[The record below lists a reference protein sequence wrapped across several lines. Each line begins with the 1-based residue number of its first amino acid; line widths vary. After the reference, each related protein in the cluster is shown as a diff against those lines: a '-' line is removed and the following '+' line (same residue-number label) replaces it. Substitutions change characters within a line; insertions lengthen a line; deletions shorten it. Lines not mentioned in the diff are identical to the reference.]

1 MQFKELESGLRQKFT
16 DNRIVFWHDP
26 EQRFIDS
33 LNELD
38 LDDVSLLDMRG
49 VSVLATKKRIE
60 IDEPTQKF
68 LLYFTSD
75 VPAREQDWL
84 LDIRLYST
92 EFHADYASITL
103 NSLGIPQLGLR
114 EHVQLRKAFFTV
126 KRTQLLKGW
135 VTERE
140 TEKSLDKKMLAVV
153 AGASTFETKEILFA
167 LIQQFVAASQQDD
180 SALENTFAVLKK
192 LGLDKVLWEVL
203 SLELGYQ
210 AEVPT
215 LENLLLKLFCTDLW
229 AQGDDDHR
237 EWLSKNVLTTAAG
250 RASALAFMGAW
261 RNDRR
266 YKAEY
271 DYCAAD
277 LQQTLQPKEHYN
289 HSSPYA
295 LAKCDTFEAIEQ
307 LIIRGL
313 VTQLQEE
320 STTLDRDAFKAL
332 VSERSAKYW
341 SQTRPEYLAIWN
353 ALRQAERLLNLRNHY
368 TDGFNFPDT
377 SAFWKAYCN
386 EIYRFD
392 QTYRLFN
399 EYAAPVHSKGAMIL
413 HELDKFIEELY
424 SNWYLAELSRGWNK
438 LLETENRMQTWQ
450 ISDVPLQRNF
460 YKDNVKRQFDTSQV
474 KRVFVVISDALR
486 YEVAEELGRHINHE
500 KHFSAELR
508 SQTGVLPSYTQ
519 LGMAALL
526 PHESLSYLPDNSGVV
541 YADGMSTSGFEKRAA
556 ILAKVNGVALK
567 AKDLQN
573 ANNQEVNDQI
583 RNASVVYIWH
593 DTIDAI
599 GDKAAT
605 EDKTFEACRS
615 AITEL
620 KDLVSRLRNRF
631 NASRIFVTAD
641 HGFLFQQQALVEQ
654 DKTKLESKAVNAIE
668 ANKRFIIGHQLP
680 ESEFCWHGKLAD
692 TAGASDESEF
702 LLPKGVQRF
711 HFVGGARFVHGGAML
726 QEVCVPVLKIRALE
740 KKAAEKQPQ
749 RQPVSVVARDHV
761 IKLVNSIDKIGFIQ
775 TTAVDDLNE
784 PRTLNIFIV
793 DENNQVVSGM
803 ETVCFDSDNDDMGK
817 RTRDVTMK
825 LMGTA
830 FNRKNKYV
838 LILENADSATE
849 YGRYPIT
856 IDLAFQDD
864 FF

>member
-33 LNELD
+33 LIELD
-38 LDDVSLLDMRG
+38 LDNVTLLDMRG

-68 LLYFTSD
+68 LLYFTSE

-140 TEKSLDKKMLAVV
+140 TEKSLDRKMLAVV

-167 LIQQFVAASQQDD
+167 LIQQFVGASQQDD

-229 AQGDDDHR
+229 AQGDEAHR

-266 YKAEY
+266 YKEEY
-271 DYCAAD
+271 DECSAQM
-277 LQQTLQPKEHYN
+277 QQALQPDDHYN
-289 HSSPYA
+289 DCSPYKLA
-295 LAKCDTFEAIEQ
+295 LCETFEDIEKV
-307 LIIRGL
+307 IIRAL
-313 VTQLQEE
+313 VTQLQEDGN
-320 STTLDRDAFKAL
+320 TLDRDSFKAL
-332 VSERSAKYW
+332 ISERISKYW
-341 SQTRPEYLAIWN
+341 CQTRPEYLSIYQ
-353 ALRQAERLLNLRNHY
+353 ALRQAERLLNLRNRHV
-368 TDGFNFPDT
+368 DGFNYSD
-377 SAFWKAYCN
+377 SGAFWKAYCD

-399 EYAAPVHSKGAMIL
+399 EYAATVHSKGAMIL
-413 HELDKFIEELY
+413 RELDDYIESLY
-424 SNWYLAELSRGWNK
+424 TNWYLAELSRSWNK
-438 LLETENRMQTWQ
+438 LLEKENRMESWRFDG
-450 ISDVPLQRNF
+450 IPLQRNF
-460 YKDNVKRQFDTSQV
+460 YKDVVQRQLSTSQV

-486 YEVAEELGRHINHE
+486 YEVAEELSRKINRE
-500 KHFSAELR
+500 KRFTAELR

-526 PHESLSYLPDNSGVV
+526 PHEHLSYLPDNTGIV
-541 YADGMSTSGFEKRAA
+541 YADGLSTAGLVNRGE
-556 ILAKVNGVALK
+556 ILAKVNGVAFK
-567 AKDLQN
+567 ASDLQN
-573 ANNQEVNDQI
+573 TNNQEVRDKI
-583 RNASVVYIWH
+583 RDAEIVYIWH
-593 DTIDAI
+593 DAIDAI

-605 EDKTFEACRS
+605 EEKTFEACRN
-615 AITEL
+615 AINEL
-620 KDLVSRLRNRF
+620 NDLIARLINRF
-631 NASRIFVTAD
+631 HASRITITAD
-641 HGFLFQQQALVEQ
+641 HGFLFQQQALSAP
-654 DKTKLESKAVNAIE
+654 DKTKLESKPVNTIE
-668 ANKRFIIGHQLP
+668 AKKRYIIGHHLTAD
-680 ESEFCWHGKLAD
+680 EFCWSGKLSE
-692 TAGASDESEF
+692 TAGSNDGSEF

-711 HFVGGARFVHGGAML
+711 HFAGGARFVHGGAMP
-726 QEVCVPVLKIRALE
+726 QEICIPVLKIKSLKKEAAL
-740 KKAAEKQPQ
+740 KQPQ
-749 RQPVSVVARDHV
+749 RKPVDVVARDKA
-761 IKLVNSIDKIGFIQ
+761 IKLVNNIDKVSFIQ
-775 TTAVDDLNE
+775 TLAVSELNL
-784 PRTLNIFIV
+784 PRTLNIYIINE
-793 DENNQVVSGM
+793 DKEVVSSI
-803 ETVCFDSDNDDMGK
+803 ENVCFDSESDALDK
-817 RTRDVTMK
+817 RVRDITLK
-825 LMGTA
+825 LIGA
-830 FNRKNKYV
+830 SFNRKYKYT
-838 LILENADSATE
+838 LILENVQTSTVYE
-849 YGRYPIT
+849 RYPVT